1 MSEWIIFGI
10 VGVLSGICASLGIGG
25 GFVLLL
31 YFTAFAAMPQREAQL
46 LNLVFFLP
54 IAVVSLVLH
63 IRHRLIVFRAVWPCI
78 LGGISGVLLGVWL
91 ASSIGDGWLSK
102 LFGGFI
108 LLIGLREF
116 FGRSVPSSGYAKLG
130 PKADGASHIKKE

>member
-10 VGVLSGICASLGIGG
+10 VGALSGVCASLGIGG

-63 IRHRLIVFRAVWPCI
+63 IRHRLIVFHAVWPCI
-78 LGGISGVLLGVWL
+78 LGGSPASCSAYGLPLPSATDGFPSCSG
-91 ASSIGDGWLSK
+91 D
-102 LFGGFI
+102 LFC
-108 LLIGLREF
+108 
-116 FGRSVPSSGYAKLG
+116 
-130 PKADGASHIKKE
+130 